1 MKRISTA
8 VFALAVGGATVL
20 GFSASANADPS
31 PTANQQICFDGASEG
46 AGNGVCTRNKNG
58 DFTLSNAAPGD
69 YSGVYVPRSGF
80 VGKHFSEITLG
91 FSYDG
96 DTAGGSPR
104 YSIPVLESD
113 GPRDGYVFID
123 APTCNDGAGQVAP
136 NSDPTCAVSGYYY
149 EANGSVVDSFYYGSY
164 DAFLAG
170 EGDPT
175 VFDAI
180 PFVIADQPGTVRVFD
195 IKLDRVAPGQAKK

>member
-20 GFSASANADPS
+20 GFSVSANAAPE
-31 PTANQQICFDGASEG
+31 TKANQLSCFEG
-46 AGNGVCTRNKNG
+46 GGGDCTRNGGN
-58 DFTLSNAAPGD
+58 DFTLANPVLDD
-69 YSGVYVPRSGF
+69 YSGVHISQRGF
-80 VGKHFSEITLG
+80 VGKHFSELSLG

-96 DTAGGSPR
+96 DTSGGSPR
-104 YSIPVLESD
+104 FSIPVLESD

-123 APTCNDGAGQVAP
+123 AASCNDLDGHVAP
-136 NSDPTCAVSGYYY
+136 RTTTACAVSGYYF
-149 EANGSVVDSFYYGSY
+149 EADGTVVEQFYYSSY

-175 VFDAI
+175 VFAT
-180 PFVIADQPGTVRVFD
+180 PFVVADQPGTVRVFD
-195 IKLDRVAPGQAKK
+195 IQFVRVPPGQAKK